1 MVRLSVLILFLSL
14 STAANAIE
22 VHGEFH
28 AGYSPQK
35 ELSFTEIRIEFV
47 MLSVVTLYGG
57 WQTWF
62 DLDLPRAIPYRD
74 IYDVGARIDWRD
86 LFLDINHACDHPVW
100 SGQQDW
106 LSQKWVDVTT
116 TISLGVRW

>member
-1 MVRLSVLILFLSL
+1 MILLLFLI
-14 STAANAIE
+14 AAPLGALE
-22 VHGEFH
+22 VHGEFQ
-28 AGYSPQK
+28 AGYSPQD
-35 ELSFTEIRIEFV
+35 ELSFTEIRLEFV
-47 MLSVVTLYGG
+47 QGPVTLYGG

-100 SGQQDW
+100 SGQKDW